1 MTTKRRNTDVSDSVI
16 SDLAA
21 SANALA
27 LVKENLNTKP
37 TRRERA
43 KRALAVAERRVQ
55 DQTTKTHRVAVDLG
69 GGTIAQ
75 ISTELVNW
83 AVRSLGNWSGKDS
96 WMGKNADVMQGAP
109 HVMIGMAVYLTELL
123 TRPKEKL
130 PSLSREIASEAA
142 NVFTHLG
149 FANLVRALRIRWA
162 DGKVDASTLAK
173 VTAERDAALAKLAA
187 SGGSGAK

>member
-83 AVRSLGNWSGKDS
+83 AVRSLGN
-96 WMGKNADVMQGAP
+96 
-109 HVMIGMAVYLTELL
+109 
-123 TRPKEKL
+123 
-130 PSLSREIASEAA
+130 
-142 NVFTHLG
+142 
-149 FANLVRALRIRWA
+149 
-162 DGKVDASTLAK
+162 
-173 VTAERDAALAKLAA
+173 
-187 SGGSGAK
+187 

>member
-75 ISTELVNW
+75 ISTELVN
-83 AVRSLGNWSGKDS
+83 
-96 WMGKNADVMQGAP
+96 
-109 HVMIGMAVYLTELL
+109 
-123 TRPKEKL
+123 
-130 PSLSREIASEAA
+130 
-142 NVFTHLG
+142 
-149 FANLVRALRIRWA
+149 
-162 DGKVDASTLAK
+162 
-173 VTAERDAALAKLAA
+173 
-187 SGGSGAK
+187 